1 MQKLPNKQR
10 GFSLIEAMVSL
21 VVIGVGLLG
30 LGGMQ
35 VASVKGTNNA
45 HARTVATLLAMDLGD
60 RMRANKTAL
69 DAGKYDT
76 ATAQAAAAVDCGVV
90 NTNCR
95 TVACSPAKTALYDLE
110 EVMCGAT
117 GSISKALLNS
127 SLSVTCPGAAV
138 GAGCGE
144 DSVHI
149 IEIKWFASNI
159 HEKLDTTK
167 LKANDTQE
175 FTLRHEIV
183 SPP

>member
-1 MQKLPNKQR
+1 MPNNQR

-45 HARTVATLLAMDLGD
+45 HARTVATFLAMDLGD
-60 RMRANKTAL
+60 RMRANKEAL
-69 DAGKYDT
+69 DGGKYDT
-76 ATAQAAAAVDCGVV
+76 ATSAAASAVDCAVAST
-90 NTNCR
+90 TNCR
-95 TVACSPAKTALYDLE
+95 TSSCDSSQTALYDLE

-117 GSISKALLNS
+117 ASISKALLNS

-138 GAGCGE
+138 GAGCDE
-144 DSVHI
+144 NSVHV
-149 IEIKWFASNI
+149 IEIKWFSSNI
-159 HEKLDTTK
+159 HSELDDTK

-175 FTLRHEIV
+175 FTLKHEII